1 MDVYSV
7 KIDNSVILT
16 NTLRHIPIIENDKY
30 LKKHKDIIK
39 DIYEIGISLDHK
51 GENFFI
57 DINNTNIVIIPN
69 GRINQLKKDII
80 SFKRNNVINNILE

>member
-30 LKKHKDIIK
+30 LKRHKDIIK
-39 DIYEIGISLDHK
+39 DIYEMGISLDHM